1 MVHKTKLV
9 TREFTYL
16 IKKYFENQKVS
27 STISSIKKNIH
38 NKKNWN
44 ETDNNMIERYFGKI
58 KKKH

>member
-27 STISSIKKNIH
+27 STISSIKKSIH